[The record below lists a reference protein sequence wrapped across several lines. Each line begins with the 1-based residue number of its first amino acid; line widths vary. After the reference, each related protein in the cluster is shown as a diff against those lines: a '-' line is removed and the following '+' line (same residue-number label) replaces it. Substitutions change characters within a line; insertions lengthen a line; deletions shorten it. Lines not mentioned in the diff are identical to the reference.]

1 MWETTIWYK
10 VVYGSLILF
19 QILAALDYLSRE
31 SLVMGDFSAKDI
43 AYTAT
48 GYKISK
54 SIRYCKN
61 LIFNLLQW
69 I

>member
-1 MWETTIWYK
+1 M
-10 VVYGSLILF
+10 VYDNLILF
-19 QILAALDYLSRE
+19 QILAALDYLSHE

-54 SIRYCKN
+54 SICYRKKS
-61 LIFNLLQW
+61 IFNLRQ
-69 I
+69 